1 MQCYLITM
9 HEIAYWSTEY
19 ARVLFS
25 LSLFLYYLLGSAC
38 KCVLTY
44 EISELSR
51 WVADMQSRIGTYKG
65 GDEVISVICNLHK
78 LWGRSVIHMLVP
90 FSKENEEAQ
99 VDKVFIA
106 SDLSWYAVGV
116 GCYS

>member
-9 HEIAYWSTEY
+9 HEIAYWCTEY

-65 GDEVISVICNLHK
+65 GDEVISVVLADRLNKHLCTVHI
-78 LWGRSVIHMLVP
+78 LVETGSKRNE
-90 FSKENEEAQ
+90 FSP
-99 VDKVFIA
+99 
-106 SDLSWYAVGV
+106 
-116 GCYS
+116 